1 MLIIRRFYRRV
12 NILREFQ
19 FLVSERETCS
29 KSRDDQAIEET
40 DVDTS
45 TNSKGELNLK
55 YKRSKDR
62 AEEKSG

>member
-1 MLIIRRFYRRV
+1 M
-12 NILREFQ
+12 REFQ

-45 TNSKGELNLK
+45 TNSKGELNLTN
-55 YKRSKDR
+55 KRSKDR